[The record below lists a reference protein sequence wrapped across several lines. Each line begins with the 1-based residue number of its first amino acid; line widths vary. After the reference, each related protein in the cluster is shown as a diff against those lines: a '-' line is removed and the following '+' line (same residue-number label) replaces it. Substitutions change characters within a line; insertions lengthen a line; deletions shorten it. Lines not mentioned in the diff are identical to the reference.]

1 ALRESGAGVFRIAS
15 TPALGQSVLPAA
27 MEHFARKF
35 PQVRLNVQTLS
46 RREIEERLR
55 VGLYDI
61 ALTNMPYDRAEF
73 NVSVVHESE
82 AVCISAPKHR
92 FAKLRVVQLSDLVG
106 EGLISLSNEDPVTQA
121 LREQFV
127 KHEMSM
133 STSIETIYSSTMCT
147 FAAHGLGVGIINP
160 YMAAVF
166 KDRLC
171 IRAFRPR
178 LPVTTY
184 VAFTRFSPASELAQ
198 HFHSSIKAAYRSGW

>member
-1 ALRESGAGVFRIAS
+1 MLQERIEGKWLDCFRRVFTLNGIGKGTRVAILS
-15 TPALGQSVLPAA
+15 ETQSRPVL
-27 MEHFARKF
+27 
-35 PQVRLNVQTLS
+35 
-46 RREIEERLR
+46 
-55 VGLYDI
+55 
-61 ALTNMPYDRAEF
+61 
-73 NVSVVHESE
+73 
-82 AVCISAPKHR
+82 
-92 FAKLRVVQLSDLVG
+92 VQLSDLVG